1 MFRFDKQQRE
11 GWLLLD
17 LEGNL
22 DAATATTLKPEVVA
36 IEQAK
41 QLKVVVDLSKLT
53 LIDSTGVGVL
63 ISLFK
68 RLRALEGQVFFAG
81 LNSQPKEIFR
91 LLRLDRSL
99 DLFPS
104 VNEARE
110 RGGRADHR
118 RLSVVRA

>member
-17 LEGNL
+17 IAGSL
-22 DAATATTLKPEVVA
+22 DAATATALKAEVIA

-53 LIDSTGVGVL
+53 LIDSSGVGVL

-68 RLRALEGQVFFAG
+68 RLRALEGQVLFAG
-81 LNSQPKEIFR
+81 LTGQPKEIFR

-104 VNEARE
+104 VSEAAE
-110 RGGRADHR
+110 RIAGA
-118 RLSVVRA
+118 

>member
-11 GWLLLD
+11 GWLLLEI
-17 LEGNL
+17 EGSL
-22 DAATATTLKPEVVA
+22 DASTATGLKAEVVA

-99 DLFPS
+99 DLFAS
-104 VNEARE
+104 VNEAAE
-110 RGGRADHR
+110 RIRA
-118 RLSVVRA
+118 